1 MTNSKI
7 GYARVS
13 TKDQSLDLQIDA
25 LKNFGCEKIFSEKVS
40 GRKYN
45 RTQLDKCLEYL
56 REGDT
61 LVIYKLDRLGRTTK
75 QLIELSQ
82 WLEENHIELQ
92 IIDMNINTKD
102 AMGKMFFTM
111 MSAFA
116 ELEANLLSERTK
128 KGLAAARAR
137 GNMGGRKSM
146 PQEKKEYIKHLYD
159 TKEYTGQEIAEKTN
173 VSRDT
178 VYRILREFKKET

>member
-1 MTNSKI
+1 MANI

-13 TKDQSLDLQIDA
+13 TRDQSLDLQIDA
-25 LKNFGCEKIFSEKVS
+25 LSNFGCEKIFSEKVS
-40 GRKYN
+40 GRKVN
-45 RTQLDKCLEYL
+45 RTELDKCLDYL

-75 QLIELSQ
+75 QLIDLAQ
-82 WLEENHIELQ
+82 WLENNNIELQ
-92 IIDMNINTKD
+92 IIDIHINTKD
-102 AMGKMFFTM
+102 PMGKMFFTM

-128 KGLAAARAR
+128 KGLESARAR
-137 GNMGGRKSM
+137 GNMGGRKAM

-159 TKEYTGQEIAEKTN
+159 TKEYTGQEIAKKTN

-178 VYRILREFKKET
+178 VYRILREFKK

>member
-1 MTNSKI
+1 MVKI

-13 TKDQSLDLQIDA
+13 TQDQNLDSQIDL
-25 LKNFGCEKIFSEKVS
+25 LKDYGCNRIFSEKVS
-40 GRKYN
+40 GRKYK
-45 RTQLDKCLEYL
+45 RTELDKCLDYM

-61 LVIYKLDRLGRTTK
+61 LVVTKLDRLGRTTK

-82 WLEENHIELQ
+82 HLEDNEIDLE
-92 IIDMNINTKD
+92 IVDMNINTND

-128 KGLAAARAR
+128 KGLASARAR
-137 GNMGGRKSM
+137 GRKGGRPGISENKKDMIKS
-146 PQEKKEYIKHLYD
+146 LYNS
-159 TKEYTGQEIAEKTN
+159 KEYTGEEIAKMAG
-173 VSRDT
+173 VSRGT
-178 VYRILREFKKET
+178 VYRIIKKK